1 MFSTNTRNDYVLL
14 NYLHS
19 QIMHSAR
26 PGTWGQRDPKLT
38 RAALAR
44 PYRTAFGQEI
54 YPDHFQ
60 KAAALLD
67 SIVNNIVF
75 RDGNKRTA
83 LAAAALYLAINK
95 YIVEFGVQEAEWFMY
110 QVVVAR
116 PSVQEIADW
125 LQQHTRRARIV

>member
-1 MFSTNTRNDYVLL
+1 MFGTDTRQDYVVL

-19 QIMHSAR
+19 QIMRGSR

-44 PYRTAFGQEI
+44 PYRSAFGQEL
-54 YPDHFQ
+54 YGDHFQ
-60 KAAALLD
+60 KAAAMLD
-67 SIVNNIVF
+67 SIVNNVVF

-83 LAAAALYLAINK
+83 LAAASLYLALNK
-95 YIVEFGVQEAEWFMY
+95 HIVEFGAQEAEWFMY
-110 QVVVAR
+110 QVVVSR

-125 LQQHTRRARIV
+125 LQQHTRKSRLA

>member
-1 MFSTNTRNDYVLL
+1 MFATDQRNDYVLL

-19 QIMHSAR
+19 QIMRGAR

-44 PYRTAFGQEI
+44 PYRTAFGEEI

-67 SIVNNIVF
+67 AITNNVVF
-75 RDGNKRTA
+75 KDGNKRTA
-83 LAAAALYLAINK
+83 LAAAVLYLALNK
-95 YIVEFGVQEAEWFMY
+95 YIVEFGSQESEWFMY
-110 QVVVAR
+110 QVVVSR

-125 LQQHTRRARIV
+125 LKQHTRKERIA